1 MPARA
6 TTASKK
12 NGQVT
17 PMNRSAEPS
26 VLRLTPRTEP
36 AERVPVFY
44 IGDTEYTM
52 PKHPPATIALEY
64 MEILAE
70 EGETSKAEARAQVHL
85 FRTMLGEDG
94 YAALKG
100 FDGLTIENLAQLFT
114 VVHKQALG
122 ALEIPKGKP
131 ASA

>member
-1 MPARA
+1 
-6 TTASKK
+6 
-12 NGQVT
+12 
-17 PMNRSAEPS
+17 MNRSAEPS

-70 EGETSKAEARAQVHL
+70 DGDTSKAEARAQVYL
-85 FRTMLGEDG
+85 FKTMLGEDG
-94 YAALKG
+94 YTALKS
-100 FDGLTIENLAQLFT
+100 FEGLTLEDLAQLF
-114 VVHKQALG
+114 VIVHKHSMG
-122 ALEIPKGKP
+122 ALEVPKGKP